1 MKIKIIDICEDCDG
15 KGHKEKQI
23 SETRSVKLICG
34 DCGGDGTKTRV
45 GLYDSIADASDDY
58 PDATSFTY
66 L

>member
-23 SETRSVKLICG
+23 S
-34 DCGGDGTKTRV
+34 GTKTRV